1 MHSQAD
7 RSRRNEWLPGMK
19 EDGIQ
24 PSIFFNSKDAIT
36 LPIDSL
42 LEDILAELENY

>member
-1 MHSQAD
+1 
-7 RSRRNEWLPGMK
+7 MK